1 MAKWRDVKQSRIQ
14 NEKSFES
21 NVKSKKNDLAS
32 LPSRFKAFLTDSF
45 LITTPI
51 TYIVM
56 YLILG
61 GGTAF
66 ADNRVFGW
74 SLILGSTA
82 FIITFFWYVKF
93 QTPGMKAY
101 SLKIVNND
109 FNRISFFQAII
120 RYFAT
125 IFAMISFIL
134 LFVPFFKKE
143 KKTFQDII
151 SNTVIINEK

>member
-32 LPSRFKAFLTDSF
+32 LPSRLKAFLTDSF

-125 IFAMISFIL
+125 IFAMISFFL
-134 LFVPFFKKE
+134 LFVPFFNKE

>member
-1 MAKWRDVKQSRIQ
+1 MPKWRDVKQNKVS
-14 NEKSFES
+14 
-21 NVKSKKNDLAS
+21 SKKENSKKQEASKSSCAS
-32 LPSRFKAFLTDSF
+32 LLSRFKAFLTDSF

-61 GGTAF
+61 GGTGF
-66 ADNRVFGW
+66 ADNRVLGW

-82 FIITFFWYVKF
+82 FIIIFFWYVKF

-101 SLKIVNND
+101 SLKIVNLKNK
-109 FNRISFFQAII
+109 RVSFSQAII

-125 IFAMISFIL
+125 LFALISLFLI
-134 LFVPFFKKE
+134 FVPFFNKD

-151 SNTVIINEK
+151 SNTIIIDE

>member
-125 IFAMISFIL
+125 IFAMISFFL
-134 LFVPFFKKE
+134 LFVPYFNKE

>member
-1 MAKWRDVKQSRIQ
+1 MAKWRDVKQNRVQ
-14 NEKSFES
+14 QEKIVEKK
-21 NVKSKKNDLAS
+21 VKSQKSDLAS
-32 LPSRFKAFLTDSF
+32 LPARFKAFLTDSF

-66 ADNRVFGW
+66 AEHRPLGW
-74 SLILGSTA
+74 GLILGVTA
-82 FIITFFWYVKF
+82 LIIVFFWYVKF

-101 SLKIVNND
+101 SLKIVDSNNE
-109 FNRISFFQAII
+109 RIKFSQAIL
-120 RYFAT
+120 RYGAT
-125 IFAMISFIL
+125 LFAMISFFL
-134 LFVPFFKKE
+134 LFFPYFNKD

-151 SNTVIINEK
+151 SNTKIINQL

>member
-1 MAKWRDVKQSRIQ
+1 MAKWRDVKQKRVQ
-14 NEKSFES
+14 NKEFFETI
-21 NVKSKKNDLAS
+21 KKTTLAS
-32 LPSRFKAFLTDSF
+32 LPSRFKSFLTDSF

-74 SLILGSTA
+74 CLILGVTA
-82 FIITFFWYVKF
+82 FIIVFFWYVKF

-101 SLKIVNND
+101 SLKIVNINHQ
-109 FNRISFFQAII
+109 RISFLQAFV
-120 RYFAT
+120 RFLAT
-125 IFAMISFIL
+125 LFAMISFFL
-134 LFVPFFKKE
+134 LFVPFFNKD